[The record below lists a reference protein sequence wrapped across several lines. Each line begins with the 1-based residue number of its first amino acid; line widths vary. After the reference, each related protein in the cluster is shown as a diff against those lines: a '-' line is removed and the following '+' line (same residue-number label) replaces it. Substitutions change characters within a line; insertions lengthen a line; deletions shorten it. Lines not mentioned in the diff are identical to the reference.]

1 LWVSHGFGLWPSH
14 TTGRARG
21 SADSLD
27 ARMIRASILA
37 RQLLRSSATIR
48 T

>member
-1 LWVSHGFGLWPSH
+1 MASACGDPTPQAV
-14 TTGRARG
+14 RAEALIR
-21 SADSLD
+21 STLE
-27 ARMIRASILA
+27 RIRASILA